1 MPNLPPPAYCP
12 GCSLPLVPG
21 APAAA
26 CPRCALPLTGQ
37 VPQQVREIDAELWRL
52 EARRTELLSWRGQ
65 LLAGL
70 RAPGS
75 GGGGRADTAPRV
87 PPAGPPGRST
97 APPPAPPTARNVLL
111 ALGGVLLAVA
121 VTAFTLVSWGR
132 LGIGGRAAVL
142 GALTLLGLGVPAAL
156 TRRGLT
162 ATAEAVAS
170 LGLVLLLLDA
180 YALHRVALPEAGD
193 AGYAAVAAA
202 VTAALWAGYGAALP
216 RLRGPLPVAVCLAQL
231 PLPLWA
237 LSAGGG
243 PYAFS
248 WALLATAAGDA
259 AVALWCAGRR
269 AVAVT
274 ALAAG
279 CALGVPGLLTAAVL
293 ALTARGWAGS
303 AHSAALLA
311 AAAAVLLYAARR
323 LARITAR
330 TDAAAPSAVAP
341 AAVVPAAVA
350 GLAVLVAGGGALRG
364 TGALPEP
371 GWPVLGFLLCAMAL
385 GAVPVRERSVAA
397 GLRLASAAVCAGAAL
412 WALPAVARLVLGP
425 LGWVFGVWDGAPQG
439 ARAAVAPGLGW
450 PYGMALP
457 AVLGALAAVSAAVG
471 WGPGAGARVPREWRA
486 RARGGALVAAAAA
499 AAVLPVVLDL
509 PYRVAVV
516 LLLAEVVVLLAVS
529 VSPVRPHPAA
539 PDTAGSGTAWPAPVT
554 ALAAAV
560 AVGGWSLAEP
570 AMTVAVL
577 GTLAAAFA
585 GAAVAARASAPV
597 GPAVAVAAVLWSG
610 AFAAAVPLSLG
621 APPHRAAF
629 AVLGA
634 AVATVPLAA
643 RLRARPT
650 GAPVE
655 CAGYAVA
662 AAAVALT
669 VAEPVAL
676 SLALALCG
684 VAAGGVALRAE
695 RRPVAAYAGGL
706 LLVLAWWVRLGS
718 WEVTSPEAYTLPVTI
733 PALAVGH
740 LHRIRPEVSS
750 WAAYG
755 PGLATTLVPSLV
767 AVWLD
772 THWLRPLLLGTAA
785 LALTVLGARSRLKAP
800 LLMGGGTAALV
811 AVHELAPYVVQVA
824 GLLPRW
830 APPAAAGVLLLALG
844 ATYERRLRE
853 ARRLR
858 RAVGRM
864 R

>member
-1 MPNLPPPAYCP
+1 M
-12 GCSLPLVPG
+12 S
-21 APAAA
+21 
-26 CPRCALPLTGQ
+26 RRI
-37 VPQQVREIDAELWRL
+37 REIDAELWRL
-52 EARRTELLSWRGQ
+52 EARGTELLVLRRD

-70 RAPGS
+70 RAWDLGS
-75 GGGGRADTAPRV
+75 GGRPDAAAAAPFADVAPAV
-87 PPAGPPGRST
+87 PAAPPA
-97 APPPAPPTARNVLL
+97 ARNVLL
-111 ALGGVLLAVA
+111 ALGGTLLAVA

-132 LGIGGRAAVL
+132 LDIGGRSAVL
-142 GALTLLGLGVPAAL
+142 GALTLLALGVPAPL
-156 TRRGLT
+156 LRRGLV

-180 YALHRVALPEAGD
+180 YALHRVALPEADG

-202 VTAALWAGYGAALP
+202 MTAALWAGYGAALP
-216 RLRGPLPVAVCLAQL
+216 RLRGPLPTALCLAQL

-237 LSAGGG
+237 LSADGG
-243 PYAFS
+243 PYSFS

-259 AVALWCAGRR
+259 AVALWCAGRCAGRGRR
-269 AVAVT
+269 AVSVT

-279 CALGVPGLLTAAVL
+279 CALGAPGLLTSAVL
-293 ALTARGWAGS
+293 ALTAAGWADS
-303 AHSAALLA
+303 AHAAALLA
-311 AAAAVLLYAARR
+311 AAAAVLLYAASH
-323 LARITAR
+323 LARTAAR
-330 TDAAAPSAVAP
+330 TDTEAPAAEAPAAEAP
-341 AAVVPAAVA
+341 AAVASAAA
-350 GLAVLVAGGGALRG
+350 GVAVLVAGGAAPWRAGV
-364 TGALPEP
+364 LPEP
-371 GWPVLGFLLCAMAL
+371 GWPVLGFLLCALAL
-385 GAVPVRERSVAA
+385 GAVPVGERSVAA

-412 WALPAVARLVLGP
+412 WALPAVARLALGP
-425 LGWVFGVWDGAPQG
+425 LGWVFMAWDGAPRG
-439 ARAAVAPGLGW
+439 ALAAAAPGLGW

-457 AVLGALAAVSAAVG
+457 VVLGTLAVASAAVG
-471 WGPGAGARVPREWRA
+471 RGLGAGVRVPREWRV
-486 RARGGALVAAAAA
+486 RACGGALVAAGAA

-509 PYRVAVV
+509 PYQVTVVLLVALVV
-516 LLLAEVVVLLAVS
+516 LLLAVS
-529 VSPVRPHPAA
+529 VGPPLPGAA
-539 PDTAGSGTAWPAPVT
+539 GASAVT
-554 ALAAAV
+554 ALVAAVVAAV
-560 AVGGWSLAEP
+560 AVSGWSLAEP

-577 GTLAAAFA
+577 GALAAAFA
-585 GAAVAARASAPV
+585 GAAVVARADAVEPV
-597 GPAVAVAAVLWSG
+597 AAVAAVLWSG
-610 AFAAAVPLSLG
+610 AFAAAVPLALD

-629 AVLGA
+629 AVLGV

-643 RLRARPT
+643 RLRGRPA
-650 GAPVE
+650 GVPVE

-669 VAEPVAL
+669 AAEPVAL

-695 RRPVAAYAGGL
+695 RRPVAAYAGGA

-718 WEVTSPEAYTLPVTI
+718 WEVTSPEAYTLPVTV

-755 PGLATTLVPSLV
+755 PGLATTLAPSLV
-767 AVWLD
+767 AVWVD
-772 THWLRPLLLGTAA
+772 AHWPRPLLLGAAA

-811 AVHELAPYVVQVA
+811 AVHELAPHVVQVA

-830 APPAAAGVLLLALG
+830 VPPAAAGVLLLLVG

>member
-12 GCSLPLVPG
+12 GCSLPLAPG
-21 APAAA
+21 APGAV
-26 CPRCALPLTGQ
+26 CPRCALPLTGP
-37 VPQQVREIDAELWRL
+37 VPQRVLEIDAELWRL
-52 EARRTELLSWRGQ
+52 EARRTGLLATRQ
-65 LLAGL
+65 ELLAGL
-70 RAPGS
+70 RASGS
-75 GGGGRADTAPRV
+75 GSGGRADAASVGSSTPIAPAA
-87 PPAGPPGRST
+87 PPA
-97 APPPAPPTARNVLL
+97 APPAARNVLL
-111 ALGGVLLAVA
+111 ALGGALLAVA
-121 VTAFTLVSWGR
+121 VTAFTLVSWGT
-132 LGIGGRAAVL
+132 LGIGGRSAVL
-142 GALTLLGLGVPAAL
+142 GALTLLALGVPAPL
-156 TRRGLT
+156 LRRKLT

-180 YALHRVALPEAGD
+180 YALHRVALPEAGG

-216 RLRGPLPVAVCLAQL
+216 RLRGPLPVALCLAQL
-231 PLPLWA
+231 PLPLWV
-237 LSAGGG
+237 LSADGG
-243 PYAFS
+243 PYALS
-248 WALLATAAGDA
+248 WALLATAAGDT

-269 AVAVT
+269 AGRGRRAPAVT
-274 ALAAG
+274 ALVAG
-279 CALGVPGLLTAAVL
+279 CALGAPGLLTSAVL
-293 ALTARGWAGS
+293 ALRAAGWAES
-303 AHSAALLA
+303 AHAAALLA

-323 LARITAR
+323 LARGAAR
-330 TDAAAPSAVAP
+330 ADAAAPAAVAP

-350 GLAVLVAGGGALRG
+350 GLAVLVAGGGALWRV
-364 TGALPEP
+364 GALPEP
-371 GWPVLGFLLCAMAL
+371 GWPVLGFLLCALAL
-385 GAVPVRERSVAA
+385 GAAPVGERSVAA
-397 GLRLASAAVCAGAAL
+397 GLRLAAAAVCAGAAL

-425 LGWVFGVWDGAPQG
+425 LGWVFRVWDGAPRG

-457 AVLGALAAVSAAVG
+457 VVLGTLAVAAAAVG
-471 WGPGAGARVPREWRA
+471 RGLGAGARMPREWRV
-486 RARGGALVAAAAA
+486 RACGGALAVAGAA

-516 LLLAEVVVLLAVS
+516 LLVALVVLLLAVP
-529 VSPVRPHPAA
+529 VSPPLAG
-539 PDTAGSGTAWPAPVT
+539 TAGAAPVT
-554 ALAAAV
+554 ALVAAVAAAV
-560 AVGGWSLAEP
+560 AVSGWSLAEP

-577 GTLAAAFA
+577 GALAAAFA
-585 GAAVAARASAPV
+585 GAAVVARADAAV
-597 GPAVAVAAVLWSG
+597 GPVAAVAAVVWSG
-610 AFAAAVPLSLG
+610 AFAAALPLALDV
-621 APPHRAAF
+621 PPHRTAF
-629 AVLGA
+629 AVLGV

-643 RLRARPT
+643 RLRACPA
-650 GAPVE
+650 GVPVE

-662 AAAVALT
+662 AAAVVLT

-695 RRPVAAYAGGL
+695 RRPVAAYAGGA

-718 WEVTSPEAYTLPVTI
+718 WEVTSPEAYTLPVTV
-733 PALAVGH
+733 PVLAIGH

-755 PGLATTLVPSLV
+755 PGLATTLVPSLA
-767 AVWLD
+767 AVWVD
-772 THWLRPLLLGTAA
+772 AHWPRPLLLGAAA

-811 AVHELAPYVVQVA
+811 AVHELAPHVVQVA

-830 APPAAAGVLLLALG
+830 VPPAAAGVLLLLVG